1 MEKLPPCLL
10 GIVAK
15 TRRRNT
21 REERDCIRSGGT
33 DGTCS
38 HPSQAQGGVGPV
50 QEKYVPNTCWFSCCC
65 LGQFAHAA
73 VDARQAYGGL
83 HALSSA
89 VTSTCLLCIIAMV
102 IHFERAPPRACTYTG
117 FFFWWKWEGTD
128 FLSQRSATTQTGER
142 MEHVLTPGF
151 AGLPDFVGIIYRK

>member
-10 GIVAK
+10 GSSK
-15 TRRRNT
+15 NTPPQHKRRARLHSL
-21 REERDCIRSGGT
+21 DAA

-73 VDARQAYGGL
+73 VDARQAYVGL

-102 IHFERAPPRACTYTG
+102 IHFERAPSRACTYTG
-117 FFFWWKWEGTD
+117 LFLVEMGRYRFPESTVSYSDYTD
-128 FLSQRSATTQTGER
+128 R
-142 MEHVLTPGF
+142 
-151 AGLPDFVGIIYRK
+151 